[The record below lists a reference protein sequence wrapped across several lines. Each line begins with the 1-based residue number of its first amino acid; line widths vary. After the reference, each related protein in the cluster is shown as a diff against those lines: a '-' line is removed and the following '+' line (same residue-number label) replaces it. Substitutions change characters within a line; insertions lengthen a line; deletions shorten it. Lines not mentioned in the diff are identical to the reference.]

1 MTISHTPVADN
12 SLLPFGTE
20 GGVQL
25 PEGQQV
31 WSGWYGLEDVFEN
44 GLQLGSTTVTGLRVS
59 TTGEVQ
65 FGNGQGWL
73 DIRAYGSANYWADT
87 RVQPEGVENPGVFI
101 DTNSERDS
109 IVLTWNGLTSQVSSN
124 AAPYD
129 TFQMEIRDRGNGDA
143 EIILIYNE
151 MQIENYYTPPQL
163 SVDGTHYLLP
173 FGDPHI
179 TIDKDAFEGN
189 TGVEGVWQIRIEDG
203 APDLSDFSMGAR
215 NLQGS
220 AQDETLSGWLG
231 DDILRGFGGNDVL
244 DGGLGNDTITG
255 DDGDDTILG
264 GDGDD
269 LLYGGAGDDSI
280 DGGMGRDTIAGGDG
294 NDTIAGNGIIHAG
307 EGDNRVIAGGGS
319 DYITAGSGNDAINA
333 SYGDDTVNTGAGN
346 DTVIAGTGNDT
357 VHGGDGNDLILVGGA
372 LWGHNYLTGGA
383 GDDHIIGSNSLYY
396 RDTLLGAEGNDTLDG
411 AMGDNTISGG
421 DGDDVIRA
429 SYSPSA
435 NNSFNTNLMN
445 GGAGNDHITGANGRD
460 TIYGHDGDDTIDARE
475 GNDRVLA
482 GAGHDTVFGGGWNDT
497 IYGDEGNDVLHG
509 GAGRDILFG
518 GDGDDF
524 IFGGEGEDV
533 ATGGAGADR
542 FYVASPED
550 GSMRITDYNA
560 AEGDWL
566 VLDGTQFSADT
577 LRLSGNRMTD
587 LDGNLAEFESLSLV
601 YRPGDGSGDQTLFTF
616 DNASDIDQLII
627 RLPVAG
633 GEVDNTI
640 YLDLF

>member
-1 MTISHTPVADN
+1 MTISHSDVTDN

-25 PEGQQV
+25 AEGWRV

-73 DIRAYGSANYWADT
+73 DIRAFGSYSYSADT
-87 RVQPEGVENPGVFI
+87 RLHPAGVENPGVFI

-109 IVLTWNGLTSQVSSN
+109 IVLTWNGLTDRTNNTVGH
-124 AAPYD
+124 YD
-129 TFQMEIRDRGNGDA
+129 TFQIEIRDRGDGDA
-143 EIILIYNE
+143 EIILIYND
-151 MQIENYYTPPQL
+151 MQTYSWYIVPQL
-163 SVDGTHYLLP
+163 NIGSDGYLLP
-173 FGDPHI
+173 SPGDNARS
-179 TIDKDAFEGN
+179 TLDDLEGN
-189 TGVEGVWQIRIEDG
+189 TGVVGVWQIRIEDG
-203 APDLSDFSMGAR
+203 APDLSDFSRGFR
-215 NLQGS
+215 NLQGT
-220 AQDETLSGWLG
+220 AQDDTLSGWFG
-231 DDILRGFGGNDVL
+231 DDILRGFEGDDVL
-244 DGGLGNDTITG
+244 DGSVGNDTITG
-255 DDGDDTILG
+255 DDGNDTILG
-264 GDGDD
+264 GGGDD
-269 LLYGGAGDDSI
+269 LLYGGAGNDSI
-280 DGGMGRDTIAGGDG
+280 NGGTGRDTIAAGDG
-294 NDTIAGNGIIHAG
+294 NDTIVGNGTLYAG
-307 EGDNRVIAGGGS
+307 EGDNRVTGGRGH
-319 DYITAGSGNDAINA
+319 DCITAGSGNDAINSGA
-333 SYGDDTVNTGAGN
+333 GNDTVNTGAGN
-346 DTVIAGTGNDT
+346 DTVIAGEGYDT

-372 LWGHNYLTGGA
+372 LSGDNYLTGGA

-542 FYVASPED
+542 FYVAGPED

-601 YRPGDGSGDQTLFTF
+601 YRPEDGSGDQTLFTF